1 MGDILTKIILFIGLI
16 IILIPFTYLWHFFI
30 EHLPQKYG
38 YIKFVLIVLC
48 YLSIMALSTFLIS
61 EGMIGLII
69 FFTIPIIM
77 LLIGAWFF
85 KDEIKHELKWELK
98 GLINNNE
105 RSHHRQS

>member
-1 MGDILTKIILFIGLI
+1 MSDILTKIILFIGLI

-38 YIKFVLIVLC
+38 YFKFVLMVIC
-48 YLSIMALSTFLIS
+48 YLSIMAMSTFLIS

-69 FFTIPIIM
+69 FFTIPILM
-77 LLIGAWFF
+77 LLIGALFF

-98 GLINNNE
+98 GLINNND
-105 RSHHRQS
+105 